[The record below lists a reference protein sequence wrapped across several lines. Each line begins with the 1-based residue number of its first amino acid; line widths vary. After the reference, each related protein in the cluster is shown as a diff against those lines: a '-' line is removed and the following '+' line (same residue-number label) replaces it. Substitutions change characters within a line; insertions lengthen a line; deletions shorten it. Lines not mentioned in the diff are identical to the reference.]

1 MYFVIFFLSLS
12 LETLFYFYFLEKKYI
27 LRPVAKKEGNAILEK
42 NSKQCFLIS
51 DRMAAARAV
60 FWYGNIQKK
69 ADSFY

>member
-1 MYFVIFFLSLS
+1 MYFVIFFSLS
-12 LETLFYFYFLEKKYI
+12 LETLFIFIFLEKKYI

-42 NSKQCFLIS
+42 NSKQCFIIS
-51 DRMAAARAV
+51 NRMAAVRAV